1 MQQEEDAACAGQG
14 AGTLAEAAWARPGRM
29 GNVVVSPE
37 ENPELDEEKSDLDW
51 CVWIGAESPQVL

>member
-1 MQQEEDAACAGQG
+1 
-14 AGTLAEAAWARPGRM
+14 M

-37 ENPELDEEKSDLDW
+37 ENPELDEERSDLDW